1 MWNFRCANRS
11 YLVWCGTLKYV
22 IVCELITLC
31 PSNTRRS
38 FSLTRLSWS
47 LSLFACP
54 KLAFSIALKLFVTH
68 TNFARL
74 LSFRFT
80 DLCIDWRDLEVEVN
94 TPGDVEVVVV
104 AVKVVEVEV
113 EVDVEGEVNKEV
125 ELEGREKIDGGDEGG
140 VGFCS
145 PGSVEITLEDL
156 SINPEK
162 SHK

>member
-1 MWNFRCANRS
+1 M
-11 YLVWCGTLKYV
+11 
-22 IVCELITLC
+22 VCDFVTLC

-38 FSLTRLSWS
+38 FSLTRLSSS
-47 LSLFACP
+47 LLLLLPCS

-80 DLCIDWRDLEVEVN
+80 DLCIDWRELELEVELEVAVEVN
-94 TPGDVEVVVV
+94 TPGDVKVVVI
-104 AVKVVEVEV
+104 AVKVEVEV
-113 EVDVEGEVNKEV
+113 VGEDSKEV
-125 ELEGREKIDGGDEGG
+125 ELQGRGKTDDDEEGK
-140 VGFCS
+140 VGFCG
-145 PGSVEITLEDL
+145 PRSVEITLEDL